1 MRLFYKE
8 TKHTQYALQKVM
20 IKFYILKSSF
30 LLKKN
35 TLDML

>member
-20 IKFYILKSSF
+20 IKLCENDILKSSF
-30 LLKKN
+30 LLK
-35 TLDML
+35 TEHT